1 MLSGVPTTATS
12 NATPKAAP
20 TCRRALLTAPPIESR
35 SGGSSG
41 DCLREALESDE
52 LERRHGIMRCGTLGA
67 AWKKVEKVVA
77 DLQPE
82 SDADWEA
89 VAVWVLDG
97 DAGELVA

>member
-1 MLSGVPTTATS
+1 
-12 NATPKAAP
+12 
-20 TCRRALLTAPPIESR
+20 
-35 SGGSSG
+35 
-41 DCLREALESDE
+41 
-52 LERRHGIMRCGTLGA
+52 MRCGTLGA